1 MRGSRWA
8 AQGDSLDLL
17 LDTMCNLFGGI
28 VFVALLIAMLASDGA
43 TKRAETALTP
53 TQELIER
60 EIANLTQDR
69 DVLAEAVEL
78 ELKKSQDKDLSNQNQ
93 QVVNINNLQAT
104 LRSLREILDRNNEG
118 GDGARMDM
126 GTIQT
131 ELKDKLA
138 ALENAKISLENQA
151 KSLQEEIK
159 RLQQRMVDLKKQGQ
173 EIVQERTRKFRLPRE
188 RVSSKQPY
196 WIILKNESI
205 FPVYFPGGSKYRED
219 IVSVDKSQGGDN
231 VEPIPGRGLVGADQL
246 KKLMTE
252 LKGSEVYPVFVVL
265 PDSFPKYLEAKEAAI
280 DAGLDYGSSFE
291 IAGYKL
297 RLVTEGGSKP
307 GVQ

>member
-1 MRGSRWA
+1 MRASRWTG
-8 AQGDSLDLL
+8 QGDSLDLL

-43 TKRAETALTP
+43 TKRAETTLTP

-69 DVLAEAVEL
+69 DVLAKAVEL
-78 ELKKSQDKDLSNQNQ
+78 ELKKSQDKGLSNQER

-126 GTIQT
+126 GMIQT

-138 ALENAKISLENQA
+138 ALENAKISVENQA

-159 RLQQRMVDLKKQGQ
+159 RLQQRLLDLKKQGQ

-196 WIILKNESI
+196 WIIVKNESI
-205 FPVYFPGGSKYRED
+205 FPVHFAGGYRYRED
-219 IVSVDKSQGGDN
+219 IVSVDKSQEGDN

-252 LKGSEVYPVFVVL
+252 LNGNEVYPVFIVH
-265 PDSFPKYLEAKEAAI
+265 PDSFAKYLEAKDLAI
-280 DAGLDYGSSFE
+280 DAGLDYGSSFKT
-291 IAGYKL
+291 AGSKL
-297 RLVTEGGSKP
+297 RLAEGGNKP